1 MISFFVLL
9 VWLSG
14 YLLIAFLSLSVA
26 CGLYYLAEL
35 TEEYTTT
42 AKKVL
47 RFFIQLNL
55 VIHGLLWV
63 WERFPF
69 LYVSLGVAAHLLYFI
84 LLRGFPFIEL
94 RSPIFLSCVVIFIL
108 NNVGWMRFFLNQPH
122 LLESYE
128 LSPVLPL
135 FSFFAVEVWLV
146 PLGFITSLSVNDSVL
161 PGSGADMPR
170 GSGGSRFGKF
180 SGGEWLTTSS
190 LTGKSDDTLDGIS
203 TTRRKRKSLMKAL
216 TSLATDMA
224 KKVSWSNFNNQNRRR
239 LA

>member
-14 YLLIAFLSLSVA
+14 YVLIGFLSLSVA

-47 RFFIQLNL
+47 RFFIQFNL

-69 LYVSLGVAAHLLYFI
+69 LYVALGVVAHLCYFE

-94 RSPIFLSCVVIFIL
+94 RSPIFLSCVVTFIL
-108 NNVGWMRFFLNQPH
+108 NNVGWMRFFLNHPQ
-122 LLESYE
+122 LLEAYE

-146 PLGFITSLSVNDSVL
+146 PLGFVTSLSVNDSVL
-161 PGSGADMPR
+161 PGSGADVPR
-170 GSGGSRFGKF
+170 GVGGSRFGKL
-180 SGGEWLTTSS
+180 SGGEWLTASG
-190 LTGKSDDTLDGIS
+190 LTGKADDTLDGIS
-203 TTRRKRKSLMKAL
+203 TVRPKRKSLIKAL
-216 TSLATDMA
+216 TGVATDVA
-224 KKVSWSNFNNQNRRR
+224 KKFSWNSFNNNNRKR
-239 LA
+239 LV

>member
-14 YLLIAFLSLSVA
+14 YVLIGFLSLSVA

-47 RFFIQLNL
+47 RFFIQFNL

-69 LYVSLGVAAHLLYFI
+69 LYVALGVVAHLCYFE

-94 RSPIFLSCVVIFIL
+94 RSPIFLSCVVTFIL
-108 NNVGWMRFFLNQPH
+108 NNVGWMRFFLNHPQ
-122 LLESYE
+122 LLEAYE

-135 FSFFAVEVWLV
+135 FSFFAVEVC
-146 PLGFITSLSVNDSVL
+146 
-161 PGSGADMPR
+161 GADVPR
-170 GSGGSRFGKF
+170 GVGGSRFGKL
-180 SGGEWLTTSS
+180 SGGEWLTASG
-190 LTGKSDDTLDGIS
+190 LTGKADDTLDGIS
-203 TTRRKRKSLMKAL
+203 TVRPKRKSLIKAL
-216 TSLATDMA
+216 TGVATDVA
-224 KKVSWSNFNNQNRRR
+224 KKFSWNSFNNNNRKR
-239 LA
+239 LV